1 MKITIIGWNAKDQ
14 IEREIVSYWPEE
26 LDVNVVIARAS
37 RQADVVLVEKV
48 LVEREGEIDTIV
60 IPDGERIE
68 ETRIIGNT
76 IETPPDNT

>member
-48 LVEREGEIDTIV
+48 LVEREKG
-60 IPDGERIE
+60 
-68 ETRIIGNT
+68 
-76 IETPPDNT
+76 